1 MTHSLSISFI
11 ISHNFVP
18 LFVKNGLWNSKSV
31 YWFQYNFSKFFHV
44 ILNSVFFYYLLF
56 SFDMFFKIVPC
67 FQLTVGLDKSRR
79 CVRDVLEMMNCTNCR
94 TSLFF
99 NKYAHEHTFSVYWVR
114 ETILRNKTY
123 IYLWSVCQILKI
135 NNEIC
140 FMSHLTIL
148 KLIIVSKIN
157 LQWNCLPTFP
167 YPPSQTT

>member
-1 MTHSLSISFI
+1 M
-11 ISHNFVP
+11 P
-18 LFVKNGLWNSKSV
+18 R
-31 YWFQYNFSKFFHV
+31 
-44 ILNSVFFYYLLF
+44 
-56 SFDMFFKIVPC
+56 

-167 YPPSQTT
+167 YPPSQTTSAGKALDGEAKFQTPEIFWLFRILQIRCFVFVKINLLLQLQAYRNMPAYFDKL